1 MRGEPA
7 GSTNK
12 RTEPERIP
20 NRPTCARVRGGA
32 PPGLGHAVLVARE
45 LVGNEPFAV
54 ILADD
59 VIDANPPAVRQLID
73 VFQRLEGPVLAGER
87 VPRGGNS
94 NHGGLALQPDARLSD
109 GDYQGPELVGKPPP
123 AEGAVEPA
131 I

>member
-59 VIDANPPAVRQLID
+59 VIDANPPAVSQLID
-73 VFQRLEGPVLAGER
+73 VFQRLEGPVVAAGG
-87 VPRGGNS
+87 VPRGGKKRRRQGATPPYILKRLAAYAS
-94 NHGGLALQPDARLSD
+94 NN
-109 GDYQGPELVGKPPP
+109 E
-123 AEGAVEPA
+123 
-131 I
+131 

>member
-73 VFQRLEGPVLAGER
+73 VFQRLAGPVLAGDCAAPRHISPHLRLTRYAPPRAGGRDLHARER
-87 VPRGGNS
+87 RV
-94 NHGGLALQPDARLSD
+94 
-109 GDYQGPELVGKPPP
+109 
-123 AEGAVEPA
+123 
-131 I
+131 